1 MFVAALAFVGEN
13 VQWPLAVM
21 PVIATVSVVAAE
33 VLNEAVITVWLLPS
47 GAEIDLAAV
56 GAGLPERHTPGVA
69 PKVCEA
75 QRLPVVSNDA
85 LVSCKTSV

>member
-1 MFVAALAFVGEN
+1 MVAALALVG
-13 VQWPLAVM
+13 VSWQWPLAVM
-21 PVIATVSVVAAE
+21 PWIVMLSVVPELVVSVDT
-33 VLNEAVITVWLLPS
+33 ITVVLLPS